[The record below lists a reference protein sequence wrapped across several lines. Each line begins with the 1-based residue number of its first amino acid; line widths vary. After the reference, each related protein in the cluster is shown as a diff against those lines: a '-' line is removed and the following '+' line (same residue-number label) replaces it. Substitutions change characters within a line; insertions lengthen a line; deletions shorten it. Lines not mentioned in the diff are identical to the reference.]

1 MKTIITYH
9 DEDLYTIT
17 VDNETTL
24 ERIEMTFNKAV
35 SVKKAVRKAKEYMKM
50 IQGSSVEQIIAYIT
64 SSYTGEIVAE
74 IKTKN

>member
-9 DEDLYTIT
+9 DEDFYTIT

-35 SVKKAVRKAKEYMKM
+35 SMKKAVRKARKYMKM
-50 IQGSSVEQIIAYIT
+50 IQGSSVEQIIAYIA

>member
-9 DEDLYTIT
+9 NEDLYTIT
-17 VDNETTL
+17 VYNETTL

-35 SVKKAVRKAKEYMKM
+35 SMKKAVRKARKYMEM

>member
-17 VDNETTL
+17 VNNETTL
-24 ERIEMTFNKAV
+24 ERIEMTFKKAV
-35 SVKKAVRKAKEYMKM
+35 SVKKAVRKARKYMKM
-50 IQGSSVEQIIAYIT
+50 IQGSSDEKIIAYIT
-64 SSYTGEIVAE
+64 SSYIGEIVAE